1 MDARGCTFVREIALL
16 SCLHSANHRH
26 SSQSGVIMNP
36 FSHIDVGYSA
46 SVALSDFDKD
56 GDLDLVV
63 GNSNGGSL
71 WYDNVGNATNP
82 EFR

>member
-1 MDARGCTFVREIALL
+1 
-16 SCLHSANHRH
+16 
-26 SSQSGVIMNP
+26 MNP